1 MKKQQKQKQQQQQ
14 QQEKMIA
21 ILFERKIKLKQN

>member
-1 MKKQQKQKQQQQQ
+1 MKKQQKQKQQQ